1 MPALLVQPRTAGA
14 EKLRWGKYSPA
25 YRKRLLEGCQALQSY
40 LTEVEVPWESV
51 IHQKASVVDEVLE
64 QFIKHLHD
72 KPSKS
77 GLRIAKHAMLSFQ
90 IMRPRLRRK
99 LQASWDAIK
108 SWEEQ
113 QPSSFRAP
121 VPMTL
126 LMAITCQAVLNSEK
140 SDSRSEARRWL
151 ALAVMVLTGFYGLL
165 RPGELLNLRASDV
178 VPPNSMS
185 LGSAFS
191 VVRIARPKNARQ
203 MGIQQYVEIR
213 HPDAANWLAWL
224 KSERQP
230 EAALWNSTPHRFRSM
245 FKSVCRSLNIES
257 LRLSP
262 ASLRAGGATWLVDQG
277 IEVSRVRFL
286 GRWAHMRSLEHY
298 LQVARAQQITLS
310 IAPTIAL
317 QLKKFLMRFHF
328 LVHLPAFLADQ
339 VPEENLLRTEFSAI
353 PSPSHAI
360 AGARAWG
367 RLAEAVSQGGSQC
380 GTLERCP
387 VSRSQ
392 LGGPTEGSQ
401 VLQTRSQVLPICEE
415 DDE

>member
-1 MPALLVQPRTAGA
+1 
-14 EKLRWGKYSPA
+14 
-25 YRKRLLEGCQALQSY
+25 
-40 LTEVEVPWESV
+40 
-51 IHQKASVVDEVLE
+51 
-64 QFIKHLHD
+64 
-72 KPSKS
+72 
-77 GLRIAKHAMLSFQ
+77 
-90 IMRPRLRRK
+90 
-99 LQASWDAIK
+99 
-108 SWEEQ
+108 
-113 QPSSFRAP
+113 
-121 VPMTL
+121 
-126 LMAITCQAVLNSEK
+126 
-140 SDSRSEARRWL
+140 
-151 ALAVMVLTGFYGLL
+151 MVLTGFYGLL

-298 LQVARAQQITLS
+298 IQVARAQQITLS

>member
-1 MPALLVQPRTAGA
+1 
-14 EKLRWGKYSPA
+14 
-25 YRKRLLEGCQALQSY
+25 
-40 LTEVEVPWESV
+40 
-51 IHQKASVVDEVLE
+51 
-64 QFIKHLHD
+64 
-72 KPSKS
+72 
-77 GLRIAKHAMLSFQ
+77 
-90 IMRPRLRRK
+90 
-99 LQASWDAIK
+99 
-108 SWEEQ
+108 
-113 QPSSFRAP
+113 
-121 VPMTL
+121 MTL

-151 ALAVMVLTGFYGLL
+151 TLAVMVLTGFYGLL

-298 LQVARAQQITLS
+298 LQIARAQQITLS

-360 AGARAWG
+360 ARARTWG
-367 RLAEAVSQGGSQC
+367 RLAEAASQGGSQC

-392 LGGPTEGSQ
+392 LGGPTKGSQ